1 MRSAYPAVRH
11 ALIGLHGP
19 VAKPRFLIPP
29 FSNPRKETPKS
40 QTYETFLPPYQ
51 RDRVARATGHP
62 TGRCPNST
70 PPPVEEKTVK
80 LSPFEVRTEKDQGYI
95 ATSTL
100 AGSRLNTA
108 LIDTPASISVMTKE
122 FLDDIGATN
131 VVTALSYALNAER
144 DTTEP
149 TGNPSASQDIPVKI
163 RGFSAATLARN
174 YFGWTLESDIYN
186 IERLDFSRG
195 PNSIL
200 FGTGGPGGIIN
211 TTTKRALFGRNVTQF
226 GLRTGAYDEYRA
238 TVDVSRQLG
247 QKIALRVNVLEQR
260 ADNWRDF
267 VYENR
272 KGVALAVTARPFRDT
287 EIRFDGEYGDLRRG
301 YSNPYLTGDSLS
313 PWLNAGRPRS
323 ATYGAAVAGT
333 IRSATRGLVH
343 DPDAGTVQSWFG
355 SVETASAG
363 GSPSVAFPRSL
374 TDFSVFPLKGNIG
387 GAGNR
392 VDSMFRTGS
401 LFIEQRFGDLQ
412 IELAGNRQ
420 ESDRLIT
427 NTIWSD
433 ANYIRADANAVQPNG
448 QPNPNF
454 GRSYVESNARPATQD
469 AIRDEVRMIAAYTL
483 DLRKR
488 NPWFGDYAVSAY
500 WSDRRTENRNS
511 TLFEVNLT
519 PAGDALFPLN
529 VTNINNRIY
538 RRVYLD
544 PFGPGRKGGVDP
556 LAHPI
561 NQNGVTSGFVGLQQR
576 PHSAQE
582 LRTEMVAGQAK
593 LLKDHLVVT
602 GGWRRDEQKSFTG
615 IATVVDPRTGFAAQT
630 RLNPVSIDYA
640 GETTTLG
647 MVLHV
652 RPWASLV
659 YNRSNNFNPQAGNT
673 IDDRELGPRLG
684 KGEDYGLKFRLFGG
698 KVYASATR
706 YSTKDVNRGISND
719 ASINLAIREIYEALD
734 GSDPIGA
741 FRNSD
746 SADTEGK
753 GYEFEVVTNL
763 TPQWRMAFNLA
774 QTEGTQ
780 ANYAPV
786 IRSYIARN
794 RATWTAAGARSLIAP
809 ISGVPAID
817 PKTGRAATI
826 QTALD
831 ALDAQLANISGQNG
845 VTQRQ
850 LREYTGSVF
859 TTYTFDS
866 GPRWLKDLS
875 VGGGVRYRG
884 KPVVGYINGLAPVYG
899 DSEVKVDLLLKKQLR
914 LMNRRV
920 QVQANFDNILN
931 ENKLIVADAD
941 LAGKYRYLYPSPF
954 RWSLSAT
961 LDF

>member
-1 MRSAYPAVRH
+1 MKRSSLLTSVTAWL
-11 ALIGLHGP
+11 ALLGTQQ
-19 VAKPRFLIPP
+19 VDA
-29 FSNPRKETPKS
+29 
-40 QTYETFLPPYQ
+40 Q
-51 RDRVARATGHP
+51 
-62 TGRCPNST
+62 T
-70 PPPVEEKTVK
+70 PPPQVEEKTVK

-108 LIDTPASISVMTKE
+108 LIETPASISVMTKE
-122 FLDDIGATN
+122 FLDDIGATS
-131 VVTALSYALNAER
+131 VATALSYAMNAER
-144 DTTEP
+144 DTSDP
-149 TGNPSASQDIPVKI
+149 TGNNNAAQDLSLKI
-163 RGFSAATLARN
+163 RGFAGSNMARN
-174 YFGWTLESDIYN
+174 YFGWSLDSDIYN
-186 IERLDFSRG
+186 MDRLDFSRG

-211 TTTKRALFGRNVTQF
+211 TSTKRALFGRNVTQF

-267 VYENR
+267 VYEDR
-272 KGVALAVTARPFRDT
+272 KGVALAVTARPFRHT
-287 EIRFDGEYGDLRRG
+287 EIRFDGEYGDVRRG
-301 YSNPYLTGDSLS
+301 VSNPYLTGDSLS

-363 GSPSVAFPRSL
+363 GSPSSTFPRSL

-392 VDSMFRTGS
+392 IDSMFRTGS

-412 IELAGNRQ
+412 IELAGNHQ
-420 ESDRLIT
+420 EVDRLIT

-469 AIRDEVRMIAAYTL
+469 NIIDEVRMIAAYTL

-500 WSDRRTENRNS
+500 WSDRRTENRLA

-519 PAGDALFPLN
+519 PAGNALFPLN

-544 PFGPGRKGGVDP
+544 PFGPGRKGGVNP
-556 LAHPI
+556 LAHSI
-561 NQNGVTSGFVGLQQR
+561 NQNGVTSGFVLTGQ
-576 PHSAQE
+576 SNFTDQE

-602 GGWRRDEQKSFTG
+602 GGWRRDEQKNFSFFP
-615 IATVVDPRTGFAAQT
+615 TVADPRTGFPMQT
-630 RLNPVSIDYA
+630 RLNPVSIDFA

-647 MVLHV
+647 AVLHV
-652 RPWASLV
+652 RPWAALS
-659 YNRSNNFNPQAGNT
+659 YNRSNNFNPQNQISIFNT
-673 IDDRELGPRLG
+673 PIGPRLG

-706 YSTKDVNRGISND
+706 YTTNDVNQRFAND
-719 ASINLAIREIYEALD
+719 AAIAFAISEIYEALD
-734 GSDPIGA
+734 GSTPNTIGT
-741 FRNSD
+741 D
-746 SADTEGK
+746 VADTEGK

-780 ANYAPV
+780 ANVAPY
-786 IRSYIARN
+786 IRAYIAGN
-794 RATWTAAGARSLIAP
+794 RATWAAASARSLIAP

-831 ALDAQLANISGQNG
+831 ALDAQLVSLNGRNG

-859 TTYTFDS
+859 TNYTFDS
-866 GPRWLKDLS
+866 GPRWLKGLS

-899 DSEVKVDLLLKKQLR
+899 DSDVKVDLLLKKQFR

-920 QVQANFDNILN
+920 RVQANFDNILN
-931 ENKLIVADAD
+931 ENKPIVADAD
-941 LAGKYRYLYPSPF
+941 LSGVYRYLYPSPF